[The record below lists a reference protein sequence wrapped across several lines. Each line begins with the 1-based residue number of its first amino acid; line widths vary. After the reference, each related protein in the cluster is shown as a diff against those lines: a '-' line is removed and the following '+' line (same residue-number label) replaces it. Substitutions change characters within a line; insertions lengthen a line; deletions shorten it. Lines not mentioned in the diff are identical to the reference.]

1 MVKKGRKQKGGIALA
16 PIIAGVATAHN
27 LAKTVKPATKL
38 TGLLN
43 SVGLET
49 DPQKLSGVRKAGA
62 YVLQGMRDILGWGVG
77 QSGNVLYGQSGMGNM
92 IQGEEYGVPS
102 LMRSH
107 PQFTNQV
114 AGLGK
119 MKGGRKMK
127 GIKV

>member
-77 QSGNVLYGQSGMGNM
+77 QSGNVLYGQSGGGNM
-92 IQGEEYGVPS
+92 IQGEQYGVPS
-102 LMRSH
+102 LMRSE
-107 PQFTNQV
+107 PKV
-114 AGLGK
+114 LIGVRGSGK